1 MTTDPQTD
9 RPRALHLLEAA
20 DFQPLSRD
28 VVAYA
33 YGQPG
38 PVVLE
43 KKPESWQML
52 FHTDS
57 PLTGGQEADLPVY
70 SVVRT
75 AQLRAGHDWEVDERR
90 LAARGLARYGFA
102 DAVSA
107 GHALT
112 LARAGRRRGRTPH
125 RLPRG

>member
-1 MTTDPQTD
+1 M
-9 RPRALHLLEAA
+9 
-20 DFQPLSRD
+20 
-28 VVAYA
+28 AYA
-33 YGQPG
+33 YEQPG

-57 PLTGGQEADLPVY
+57 PLTGEQGADLPVH

-75 AQLRAGHDWEVDERR
+75 TQLRAGHDWEVVEPR

-107 GHALT
+107 RHAPT
-112 LARAGRRRGRTPH
+112 LACARRQEEGPNAAWFAFLADEAPAIEALRETYA
-125 RLPRG
+125 